1 MTSQLTLF
9 SLFPHVVVPSSPHLP
24 TLPESEP
31 LPDVVVGMD
40 GGRVDGCEDG
50 TLDPESIVDASSIS
64 GAALADMIKMG
75 LERVSRELELEN
87 ARLQA
92 MIQATETPPPPIN
105 LTNVEGKINA
115 TGLTLKD
122 WLRIT
127 QMVDSPKARGMW
139 AADYDAIEVMFI
151 NRGSLPGHHLL
162 NPSPPLPV
170 HSPPFPPNTIGA
182 ILVGG
187 SPVLDTR
194 TLTIVLADQSPP
206 TPRRSSSRARSRP
219 VNPAEPGESMA
230 MRRISERQQELL
242 GQLVVVDE
250 RAVFTSED
258 RIDDWD
264 ALKAVMGLLGAKW
277 KMGRRG
283 GGKGGFTFPDG
294 VDVAETI
301 RLARIHGEVFDP
313 KKAGFY
319 ATSDDVADDLVRRV
333 PLAELEIQLG
343 RPLHVIEP
351 SAGTGS
357 LMRAIL
363 RTSPTTR
370 VSCVELLQSHRDE
383 LSKLDCSVI
392 GTDFL
397 SLSPTSLD
405 PFDAA
410 IMNPPFGSGGDA
422 KHVMHAIKFV
432 RPMGYLAAII
442 SPGIEHRSTELF
454 TMLRRWIERHG
465 GGKVA
470 IPAGAFAQAGTNV
483 RTYMIWGRVCEG
495 CKTGECVGRE

>member
-9 SLFPHVVVPSSPHLP
+9 SQPPPFQPAIPPIAP
-24 TLPESEP
+24 P
-31 LPDVVVGMD
+31 LPAHTLLLSP
-40 GGRVDGCEDG
+40 VD
-50 TLDPESIVDASSIS
+50 LV
-64 GAALADMIKMG
+64 MIMG
-75 LERVSRELELEN
+75 KV
-87 ARLQA
+87 
-92 MIQATETPPPPIN
+92 
-105 LTNVEGKINA
+105 NA

-122 WLRIT
+122 FIRIT
-127 QMVDSPKARGMW
+127 GCTDTPTTRRMW
-139 AADYDAIEVMFI
+139 AADFDAVEVMHV
-151 NRGSLPGHHLL
+151 NRGNLPGPLCD
-162 NPSPPLPV
+162 PLPFPV
-170 HSPPFPPNTIGA
+170 EAPPYPPNTIGA

-187 SPVLDTR
+187 TPVLDTR
-194 TLTIVLADQSPP
+194 APTIVLADQSPP
-206 TPRRSSSRARSRP
+206 TQPRRSSSRARSRSADT
-219 VNPAEPGESMA
+219 AEHGESIA

-250 RAVFTSED
+250 RAIFTSED
-258 RIDDWD
+258 RVDDWD
-264 ALKAVMGLLGAKW
+264 ALKAAMELLGAKW
-277 KMGRRG
+277 KMGRG
-283 GGKGGFTFPDG
+283 GGKGAFTFPDG

-319 ATSDDVADDLVRRV
+319 ATSDDVANDLVQRV
-333 PLAELEIQLG
+333 PLVELEIQLG

-351 SAGTGS
+351 SAGTGN
-357 LMRAIL
+357 LVRAML
-363 RTSPTTR
+363 RASPTTKI
-370 VSCVELLQSHRDE
+370 SCVELLQSHRDE
-383 LSKLDCSVI
+383 LVKLDCSVI

-410 IMNPPFGSGGDA
+410 IINPPFGSGGDA
-422 KHVMHAIKFV
+422 KHVLHAIKFV

-442 SPGIEHRSTELF
+442 SPGIEHRNAELF

-470 IPAGAFAQAGTNV
+470 IPAGAFAQTGTNV
-483 RTYMIWGRVCEG
+483 RTYMIWGRVCGG